1 MDSYCFC
8 QCKDTNSKAIHNSYC
23 SILYLLFIVFANAKI
38 LIRKQFT
45 TCLGIGNTFFDCFC
59 QCKDTNSK
67 AIHNWH
73 CQLWLVQCIVFANA
87 KILIRKQFTT
97 IVCMAILY
105 GDCFCQCKDTKSP
118 HSHQAFRYIYF
129 IHSLATNQ
137 VLRISKW
144 P

>member
-45 TCLGIGNTFFDCFC
+45 TGSGSKKQNGNCFCQCKDTNSKAIHNLMTAEDIPRSDCFC

-67 AIHNWH
+67 AIHN
-73 CQLWLVQCIVFANA
+73 CQRDIRVGKVIVFANA

-97 IVCMAILY
+97 NLVESY
-105 GDCFCQCKDTKSP
+105 GSYALFLPMQ
-118 HSHQAFRYIYF
+118 RY
-129 IHSLATNQ
+129 
-137 VLRISKW
+137 
-144 P
+144 